1 MKEEIKYT
9 AKQINFVYDQLQA
22 DPNIVIELVDS
33 AQSGNVDD
41 MSFLAELQN
50 KKNIDI
56 FINPNRTV
64 VFQPIP
70 EDDVRFNPDHF

>member
-1 MKEEIKYT
+1 MPKNKEFSE
-9 AKQINFVYDQLQA
+9 QEINFVYEQLKS
-22 DPNIVIELVDS
+22 DPRITIELVDS

-41 MSFLAELQN
+41 MSFLTQLQN

-56 FINPNRTV
+56 FINSDRTV